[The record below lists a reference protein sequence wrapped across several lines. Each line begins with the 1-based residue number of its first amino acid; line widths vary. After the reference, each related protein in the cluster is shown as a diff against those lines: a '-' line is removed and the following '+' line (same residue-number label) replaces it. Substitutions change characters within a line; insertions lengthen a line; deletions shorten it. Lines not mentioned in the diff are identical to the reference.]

1 MAIIAKQRP
10 GVYSDYQTSGIL
22 YSKKS
27 GKSIAIVAKSST
39 ETNKIYTIQKLSD
52 AQTIFGKD
60 SIMYSLCKT
69 IFENG
74 ASNILAI
81 SAGNSDENYA
91 SAFKILEE
99 TDGINVVICDSTNVS
114 IQQLLMQSIVNASL
128 NKKERIGVIAAAK
141 NQSELADWASS
152 FNNERILLVA
162 QNPIGT
168 DGSTLSGCILAA
180 AVAAIISQ
188 YTDPSQSFNG
198 VGFEGISKL
207 NKALTEDEVDDY
219 INNGIIPFEVVA
231 GRVEIIRAV
240 TSKTTT
246 DNVPDKTFK
255 EVNTILIIDEVIKS
269 IREML
274 SKNISVAKNNVT
286 TRSAISSQV
295 TVKLQEFLDANI
307 IDAYAVP
314 NVYQSSDDSTICIVE
329 IDFTVA
335 QGINQIHITANIN
348 V

>member
-1 MAIIAKQRP
+1 MATIAKQRP
-10 GVYSDYQTSGIL
+10 GVYSDYQSSGIL
-22 YSKKS
+22 YSKKI
-27 GKSIAIVAKSST
+27 GKSIAIVAKSSA
-39 ETNKIYTIQKLSD
+39 ETNKIYSIQKLSD
-52 AQTIFGKD
+52 AQTIFGD
-60 SIMYSLCKT
+60 GSIMYSLCKT
-69 IFENG
+69 AFENG

-81 SAGNSDENYA
+81 SAGNSDENY
-91 SAFKILEE
+91 SLAFKILEE
-99 TDGINVVICDSTNVS
+99 TDGINVIVCDSTNVT
-114 IQQLLMQSIVNASL
+114 IQQLLMQSVVDASL
-128 NKKERIGVIAAAK
+128 NKKERIGIIAASE
-141 NQSELADWASS
+141 NQSELTNWASS
-152 FNNERILLVA
+152 FNNERILLIA

-168 DGSTLSGCILAA
+168 DGSTLSGCILTA

-198 VGFEGISKL
+198 IGFEGISKL
-207 NKALTEDEVDDY
+207 SKALTENEVDEY
-219 INNGIIPFEVVA
+219 ISSGIIPFEVVA

-246 DNVPDKTFK
+246 DGVSDKTFK

-307 IDAYAVP
+307 IDTYDVP
-314 NVYQSSDDSTICIVE
+314 NVYQSANDSSICIVE